1 MSAAQSIIAALKSD
15 RFYRKEDN
23 HIAAYSGSRVEM
35 TYRDGRVVVTLTSYS
50 LSSPSNIEVVTHE
63 LTPEGFEDWLAS
75 RPQWEQDNMLSFAQ
89 QKD

>member
-1 MSAAQSIIAALKSD
+1 MAATGATGAT
-15 RFYRKEDN
+15 
-23 HIAAYSGSRVEM
+23 SGAEVVSKQAISRVEM

-63 LTPEGFEDWLAS
+63 LTLEGFEDWLAS
-75 RPQWEQDNMLSFAQ
+75 RPQWEQDNMMSFAQ